1 MLIRKLRFSLAGMMV
16 LVLVAALGLNEYR
29 RRAAIRE
36 ATIRRATVV
45 LTQYIPNADLPNIEA
60 RVSTLSADR
69 QFQRVEFTHRET
81 KQTNIVTI
89 PVKPTAP

>member
-1 MLIRKLRFSLAGMMV
+1 MLVRKLRFSLAGMMV

-45 LTQYIPNADLPNIEA
+45 LTQFIPNADLPNLEA
-60 RVSTLSADR
+60 RLSVQSADK
-69 QFQRVEFTHRET
+69 QFQRVEFTHRAT

-89 PVKPTAP
+89 PVNPTAP

>member
-36 ATIRRATVV
+36 ATIRRAAVV
-45 LTQYIPNADLPNIEA
+45 LTQLGFDADLPNLET
-60 RVSTLSADR
+60 RVSALSADR
-69 QFQRVEFTHRET
+69 QYQRVEFTHKET
-81 KQTNIVTI
+81 KQTSIVHV
-89 PVKPTAP
+89 PVNPTAP

>member
-1 MLIRKLRFSLAGMMV
+1 MLIRKLRLSLAGMMV

-36 ATIRRATVV
+36 AMIRRATVV
-45 LTQYIPNADLPNIEA
+45 LTQFVPNADLPNLEA
-60 RVSTLSADR
+60 RVVALSADR

-81 KQTNIVTI
+81 KQTNTVTI